1 MKNLLPISGFTDAPH
16 VPGVNM
22 ERAFALHI
30 EEDFLT
36 NAGINVGDLVLCEF
50 SRQVAQGSLA
60 IVETP
65 DGYHLKYFYVLD
77 DRRVKLQPASDE
89 YEAQEYARKDIRIIA
104 RVVTPLIVLNASDSE
119 WPSIIGN

>member
-1 MKNLLPISGFTDAPH
+1 MKHLLPIGGFTDAPY

-30 EEDFLT
+30 EKDSLT
-36 NAGINVGDLVLCEF
+36 DAGINIGDLVLCEF

-77 DRRVKLQPASDE
+77 DGRAKLEPVEDECETRE
-89 YEAQEYARKDIRIIA
+89 YEREDVRVIA
-104 RVVTPLIVLNASDSE
+104 RVVTPLIILNASE
-119 WPSIIGN
+119 WPEIIGD